1 LISFGALLIEMPL
14 KIATF
19 GALSDVPQ
27 NIATFWGILIAMP
40 QKVATFEALSDVPLK
55 IATF

>member
-1 LISFGALLIEMPL
+1 LKKYPKRLVSFGALLIEMPL

-27 NIATFWGILIAMP
+27 
-40 QKVATFEALSDVPLK
+40 K
-55 IATF
+55 IVVF